1 MGRGIARVDLPLLG
15 RFYSAWESHNVA
27 QIQQWSHILIAY
39 RETAELRAEDKH
51 TGQALARLLASL
63 GIEEM
68 RAWES
73 CVETTLVNIFAFASV
88 HWQIPLREAML
99 GYLWSW
105 LENQVLCAI
114 KLVPLGQVAGQTLL
128 SELIHTIPTLVSAA
142 LEMTDDTL
150 GSSTLG
156 IAMMSSR
163 HETQYS
169 RLFRS

>member
-1 MGRGIARVDLPLLG
+1 
-15 RFYSAWESHNVA
+15 
-27 QIQQWSHILIAY
+27 
-39 RETAELRAEDKH
+39 
-51 TGQALARLLASL
+51 
-63 GIEEM
+63 
-68 RAWES
+68 
-73 CVETTLVNIFAFASV
+73 
-88 HWQIPLREAML
+88 ML